1 MSKEHLEPWEIY
13 RLSHP
18 RFSSCMKI
26 SRLSE
31 TPHPRKAPHFPSLLS
46 QTLVLGPQ
54 RPIFPPDAQKLYSQL
69 SLVSGT
75 KPAGRPKKSLW
86 VLGALWRKVQRD
98 DKTGLAGESVSL
110 YCEVDRE
117 MCGNVHSMKWS
128 KGFKRLFIYSEDPYV
143 ENAEGSFLGRT
154 IFHYS
159 NETKNST
166 LEVFP
171 MRIEDEGEYSCE
183 ITFFNAHE
191 GCAMVQY
198 VNLTIQALPSYPQL
212 SFEDGSRVQNATTVG
227 PFDEAEVLILNCESS
242 GGKPVAQVTW
252 YNGTHPIAGEYSTIM
267 DEDGTGNRHKR
278 SSPPPVS
285 G

>member
-1 MSKEHLEPWEIY
+1 MFVKV
-13 RLSHP
+13 
-18 RFSSCMKI
+18 FS
-26 SRLSE
+26 
-31 TPHPRKAPHFPSLLS
+31 AWV
-46 QTLVLGPQ
+46 VLAAAVTASVPFQHEEG
-54 RPIFPPDAQKLYSQL
+54 
-69 SLVSGT
+69 
-75 KPAGRPKKSLW
+75 
-86 VLGALWRKVQRD
+86 KVQRD

-198 VNLTIQALPSYPQL
+198 VNLTIQAIPSYPQL

-252 YNGTHPIAGEYSTIM
+252 YNGTHPIAGAWGRIKEKR
-267 DEDGTGNRHKR
+267 TGV
-278 SSPPPVS
+278 VS
-285 G
+285 YAGVLCSLWISNVLFVVCEVRMCVCVCV